1 MSDATLNLGD
11 QKITLP
17 VIEGTMGERAV
28 DISALRSSTG
38 FTTFDR
44 GFGNTAETQS
54 SITFVDGDK
63 GILRHRGYS
72 IEDLATHAS
81 FLEVAFLLIWGHLPS
96 VTELA
101 EFESAIH
108 ENASLPEDLKHLF
121 DAFPHEAHPM
131 AVLSSGISTFG
142 AYYPKAA
149 DPLDPEAIERATQL
163 LIAKMPT
170 MVAWSYKY
178 RQRRPY
184 IYPRYDL
191 DYSANF
197 LHMVFSRPNRNL
209 EVSPQVQRAMNLLLV
224 LHADHEQNCSAATVR
239 IVGSSMASIFAS
251 ISAGIHALS
260 GPLHGGANQ
269 AVLEML
275 QAMSDD
281 GDDVGKWIARAKDK
295 DDPFRLMGFGHR
307 VYKNFDPRSRIL
319 KGAVDEVLSILGK
332 DDPLLRLATEL
343 EEAALEDE
351 YFVERKLFP
360 NVDFYSGIIYRAM
373 GFPVDMFTSL
383 FALGRMPGWIA
394 QWREMHADPTLRIGR
409 PRQLY
414 IGETNRKLVPIEER

>member
-11 QKITLP
+11 QAIPLP
-17 VIEGTMGERAV
+17 MIEGTMGERAV
-28 DISALRSSTG
+28 DISSLRGTTG
-38 FTTFDR
+38 VTTFDR
-44 GFGNTAETQS
+44 GFGNTAEARS
-54 SITFVDGDK
+54 SITFINGEE

-72 IEDLATHAS
+72 IEDLATSAS
-81 FLEVAFLLIWGHLPS
+81 FLEVAYLLIRGDLPT

-142 AYYPKAA
+142 AYYPKASN
-149 DPLDPEAIERATQL
+149 PLDPEAVERATQL

-170 MVAWSYKY
+170 MVAWAYKY
-178 RQRRPY
+178 RERRPY

-197 LHMVFSRPNRNL
+197 LHMVFSRPNRHI
-209 EVSPQVQRAMNLLLV
+209 EISPQVQHAMNMLLV
-224 LHADHEQNCSAATVR
+224 LHADHEQNCSASTVR
-239 IVGSSMASIFAS
+239 IVGSSHASIFAS

-275 QAMSDD
+275 QAMSNA
-281 GDDVGKWIARAKDK
+281 GGEVTSWIERAKDK
-295 DDPFRLMGFGHR
+295 DDPFLLMGFGHR
-307 VYKNFDPRSRIL
+307 VYKNFDPRARIL
-319 KGAVDEVLSILGK
+319 KSTVDDVLDLLGK
-332 DDPLLRLATEL
+332 DDPLLRLAREL
-343 EEAALEDE
+343 EEAALLDE
-351 YFVERKLFP
+351 YFTERKLFP

-373 GFPVDMFTSL
+373 GFSVDMFTSL

-394 QWREMHADPTLRIGR
+394 QWREMHADPASRIGR
-409 PRQLY
+409 PRQVY
-414 IGETNRKLVPIEER
+414 IGETDRTFVPIDER